1 MARACAPTCAPS
13 VWDELTSMMTSIDRR
28 AFVKVLSSTA
38 EMGRRFLTRRVFLC
52 AAPALVTGAT
62 SYFDIGAAWRR
73 HGSGLLTRQFRAGDI
88 LVIRGHV
95 VCSPAITQHYVK
107 CGDHFVLTPF
117 TSVFREQVLV
127 PEVI

>member
-1 MARACAPTCAPS
+1 M
-13 VWDELTSMMTSIDRR
+13 VNID
-28 AFVKVLSSTA
+28 V
-38 EMGRRFLTRRVFLC
+38 LTRRVFLC
-52 AAPALVTGAT
+52 AAPALVMGTT

-95 VCSPAITQHYVK
+95 D
-107 CGDHFVLTPF
+107 GDHFVLTPSF
-117 TSVFREQVLV
+117 TSVFRKQVIV